1 MEEGA
6 VLVKEAEKKIPM
18 KIEDRK
24 LYIGDMP
31 QLIVDLETQENYIRT
46 EERLISY
53 KKRIER
59 LISYKKRIELSPDL
73 LAGKRANVLQTALE
87 YYYTQAC
94 EIAEGIKIAEEY
106 RQKANTT
113 IREKR

>member
-18 KIEDRK
+18 KIEEGK

-31 QLIVDLETQENYIRT
+31 QLIVDLDTQENYIRT

-53 KKRIER
+53 KKRIE
-59 LISYKKRIELSPDL
+59 LSPDL
-73 LAGKRANVLQTALE
+73 LA
-87 YYYTQAC
+87 
-94 EIAEGIKIAEEY
+94 
-106 RQKANTT
+106 
-113 IREKR
+113 

>member
-31 QLIVDLETQENYIRT
+31 QLIVDLETQENFIRT

-53 KKRIER
+53 KRG
-59 LISYKKRIELSPDL
+59 LS
-73 LAGKRANVLQTALE
+73 
-87 YYYTQAC
+87 
-94 EIAEGIKIAEEY
+94 
-106 RQKANTT
+106 
-113 IREKR
+113 

>member
-18 KIEDRK
+18 KMKDGK
-24 LYIGDMP
+24 LCIGDMP
-31 QLIVDLETQENYIRT
+31 QLIVDLDTQENYIRT
-46 EERLISY
+46 A
-53 KKRIER
+53 ER

-73 LAGKRANVLQTALE
+73 LAGKRENVLETALE

-94 EIAEGIKIAEEY
+94 EVLEDMKIAEEY

-113 IREKR
+113 VREKR

>member
-18 KIEDRK
+18 KREDGK

-46 EERLISY
+46 E
-53 KKRIER
+53 ER

-94 EIAEGIKIAEEY
+94 EVAEGIKIAEEY

>member
-1 MEEGA
+1 M
-6 VLVKEAEKKIPM
+6 KEAEKKIPM

-53 KKRIER
+53 KKRIR
-59 LISYKKRIELSPDL
+59 LSPDL
-73 LAGKRANVLQTALE
+73 LAGKRTNVLQTALE
-87 YYYTQAC
+87 YYYAQAC
-94 EIAEGIKIAEEY
+94 EVAEGIRIAEEY

-113 IREKR
+113 IREK

>member
-31 QLIVDLETQENYIRT
+31 QLIVDLETQENYTVIRRT
-46 EERLISY
+46 QRSAKYDRER
-53 KKRIER
+53 
-59 LISYKKRIELSPDL
+59 
-73 LAGKRANVLQTALE
+73 
-87 YYYTQAC
+87 
-94 EIAEGIKIAEEY
+94 
-106 RQKANTT
+106 
-113 IREKR
+113 

>member
-53 KKRIER
+53 KKRIE
-59 LISYKKRIELSPDL
+59 LSPDL
-73 LAGKRANVLQTALE
+73 LAGKTGKCPADCA
-87 YYYTQAC
+87 
-94 EIAEGIKIAEEY
+94 GILLHAGV
-106 RQKANTT
+106 
-113 IREKR
+113 

>member
-6 VLVKEAEKKIPM
+6 VLVKKAEKKIPM
-18 KIEDRK
+18 KIEDGK

-31 QLIVDLETQENYIRT
+31 QIRT
-46 EERLISY
+46 E
-53 KKRIER
+53 ER

>member
-1 MEEGA
+1 M
-6 VLVKEAEKKIPM
+6 KEAEKKIPM
-18 KIEDRK
+18 KIEDGK

-46 EERLISY
+46 EDRLISY
-53 KKRIER
+53 T
-59 LISYKKRIELSPDL
+59 KRIELSPDL

-94 EIAEGIKIAEEY
+94 EVAEGIKIAEAY
-106 RQKANTT
+106 RPKANTA

>member
-1 MEEGA
+1 MEKGA

-31 QLIVDLETQENYIRT
+31 QIIVNLETQENFIRT
-46 EERLISY
+46 E
-53 KKRIER
+53 ER

-73 LAGKRANVLQTALE
+73 LEGKRANVLQTALE

-94 EIAEGIKIAEEY
+94 EVAEGMKIAEEY
-106 RQKANTT
+106 RKKANLTV
-113 IREKR
+113 REKR

>member
-18 KIEDRK
+18 KIEEGK

-31 QLIVDLETQENYIRT
+31 QLIVDLDTQENYIRT

-53 KKRIER
+53 KKRILKLR
-59 LISYKKRIELSPDL
+59 SSNFFSVFINRITRQIYIIIPKD
-73 LAGKRANVLQTALE
+73 AGAAF
-87 YYYTQAC
+87 
-94 EIAEGIKIAEEY
+94 I
-106 RQKANTT
+106 
-113 IREKR
+113 

>member
-18 KIEDRK
+18 KIEEGK

-31 QLIVDLETQENYIRT
+31 QLIVDLDTQENYIRT

-53 KKRIER
+53 KKRIE
-59 LISYKKRIELSPDL
+59 LSPDL
-73 LAGKRANVLQTALE
+73 LTGKRANVLQTALE

-94 EIAEGIKIAEEY
+94 EVAEGIKIAEEY

-113 IREKR
+113 VREKR

>member
-18 KIEDRK
+18 KIEEGK

-31 QLIVDLETQENYIRT
+31 QLIVNLETQENYIRT

-53 KKRIER
+53 KQ
-59 LISYKKRIELSPDL
+59 RIELSPDL

-113 IREKR
+113 VREKR